1 MRDAFA
7 EERGGGQCSHNRGT
21 PPSRIGGAFD
31 AARRDVR
38 LGATAGVAEG
48 SRERIRT
55 ERRILKVERA
65 PWVPR
70 APDAGVFSATGE

>member
-1 MRDAFA
+1 
-7 EERGGGQCSHNRGT
+7 
-21 PPSRIGGAFD
+21 
-31 AARRDVR
+31 

-48 SRERIRT
+48 SRSAHPP